1 MTPLLG
7 YLICGI
13 VFAVVGAALWHIIR
27 IRPLERESARVRG
40 ELATLRQR
48 HAAVAAEQLRV
59 RAGGTVRLA
68 ERHQTVRG

>member
-1 MTPLLG
+1 MNPLLG
-7 YLICGI
+7 YIICGA

-27 IRPLERESARVRG
+27 VHPLERESARVRG
-40 ELATLRQR
+40 ELAVLRER

-68 ERHQTVRG
+68 ERHRTVRG